1 MNRAGESDVQ
11 NYLKKI
17 RNSKFDSEIEAD
29 IINSIHVFD
38 NDYATR
44 NGFQFQEKSYLNVAY
59 LAELLKKSQTIPAY
73 DILYSSQTTSTQT
86 MTYKHFEAYKNP
98 FIYIADTQTKGR
110 GKRIFIIDSN
120 ISFSRKKK

>member
-17 RNSKFDSEIEAD
+17 RNSKFDSEIEAG

-44 NGFQFQEKSYLNVAY
+44 HGFQFQEKSYLNVAY

-73 DILYSSQTTSTQT
+73 DILYSSSTTSTQT
-86 MTYKHFEAYKNP
+86 MTYKHFESYKNP
-98 FIYIADTQTKGR
+98 LIYVADTQTRGR
-110 GKRIFIIDSN
+110 GNEFFSK
-120 ISFSRKKK
+120 IS